1 MAQYSDIKKVV
12 REARKYY
19 PWSKT
24 LQRQWIKAE
33 LYLTARQMRADT
45 TGGWKTQ
52 QAHDAAMSTL

>member
-1 MAQYSDIKKVV
+1 MSQYSYIKKIVK
-12 REARKYY
+12 EARKYY

-33 LYLTARQMRADT
+33 LYLTSRQMHAAS

-52 QAHDAAMSTL
+52 QAHDAAMSAL